1 MEKKNQIV
9 EGALDLFMRM
19 GVKGVNMDDV
29 ATHLGMSKKT
39 LYQFVQ
45 NKADLVEQSFTCHHG
60 RVLRMI
66 AEISSRHEN
75 AIDEL
80 FDIDEGVCR
89 LMKNRHPSMVFNL
102 KKQHPK
108 VWGMVDDLK
117 KKHIFKTVKN
127 NLENGIKQGMY
138 REEINTDIIAKL
150 IMSRVDALVD
160 DELFPLTEYDFRQL
174 LKENRIYH
182 IRGIATPKGIE
193 HLEQKL
199 RNE

>member
-19 GVKGVNMDDV
+19 GVKSVNMDDV

-39 LYQFVQ
+39 LYQFVK
-45 NKADLVEQSFTCHHG
+45 NKSDLVEQSFAFHHK
-60 RVLRMI
+60 RVKAMMEGICCL
-66 AEISSRHEN
+66 HEN

-102 KKQHPK
+102 KKHHPK